1 VSGLV
6 TPDTLTVRKRDGA
19 ILARE
24 IAAKNLSVEYAP
36 TGGTVEIEVPAERRS
51 TPALSDVQVEQ
62 LRVLALKV
70 EQHYGAAMDIEWAY
84 ANERFYIL
92 QARAITTL
100 AKADASAV
108 VRGRFSRAMFVE
120 IFPDPLSPIFLSEMQ
135 MLFQSMLDFTFTTL
149 GFKPPQGI
157 QAVGAF
163 YNQPYFN
170 RDYVEAALAPL
181 SPPVR
186 ARLVAQIVNPF
197 GAQERGV
204 HGELSRAYLGMT
216 FRLLRFMLRF
226 PSQLPR
232 ILDRYRAQVRA
243 VGALDLQTMSDAQI
257 VERLFDLAYGTGR
270 ALVDYDFLMIALIGV
285 TYQML
290 GTLLLPSFGDETEA
304 VRGTLVSG
312 VTGNVTMETN
322 KRLWDL
328 AQQAKQSPRV
338 SELLRRYGY
347 PELRARLL
355 QNEDGRAFVKSL
367 DQFLSEFGHREV
379 RMDILYPTWIE
390 DPAPVL
396 AFLRG
401 YLDADEAQSPFRHQ
415 ERLVQERET
424 M

>member
-1 VSGLV
+1 ARAVTYRVKQNFDHAQVALAVVVQAMIPSEVSGILFTANPVTSNRDELIVNASWGLGEAIVSGLV

-24 IAAKNLSVEYAP
+24 IASKTLSVEYAP
-36 TGGTVEIEVPAERRS
+36 TGGTVEIEVPVERRNA
-51 TPALSDVQVEQ
+51 PALSDAQVEQ
-62 LRVLALKV
+62 LRALALQV
-70 EQHYGAAMDIEWAY
+70 EQHYNAAMDIEWAY
-84 ANERFYIL
+84 ANDRFYIL

-100 AKADASAV
+100 ATADAPLN

-170 RDYVEAALAPL
+170 RDYIEAALTPL

-197 GAQERGV
+197 GEQERGV
-204 HGELSRAYLGMT
+204 HAELSPAYLGMT

-226 PSQLPR
+226 PSQLPHV
-232 ILDRYRAQVRA
+232 LDHYRAQVRE
-243 VGALDLQTMSDAQI
+243 VEALNLQTMSDAQI
-257 VERLFDLAYGTGR
+257 VEHLFDLAYGTAR
-270 ALVDYDFLMIALIGV
+270 TLVDYDFLMIALIGI

-290 GTLLLPSFGDETEA
+290 GSLLLPYFGEETEA
-304 VRGTLVSG
+304 VRGKLVSG

-338 SELLRRYGY
+338 SEVIRRYDF

-355 QNEDGRAFVKSL
+355 QSD
-367 DQFLSEFGHREV
+367 
-379 RMDILYPTWIE
+379 
-390 DPAPVL
+390 
-396 AFLRG
+396 
-401 YLDADEAQSPFRHQ
+401 
-415 ERLVQERET
+415 
-424 M
+424 